1 MTWQR
6 VCYVMETTLIKGT
19 EMKHLKKIGSVGIAI
34 LAVGLA
40 LAVGSAWINREAGE
54 MPDNFAI
61 QATNLSCKLY
71 TLAAI
76 FFVVGG
82 LELQR
87 RKTARH
93 IQDLEM
99 KLEALSHQ
107 TFDLSRAPHNIHV
120 LPRVGTEESIANK
133 ECANMHLSLV
143 RL

>member
-1 MTWQR
+1 
-6 VCYVMETTLIKGT
+6 
-19 EMKHLKKIGSVGIAI
+19 MKFLKKLGSVGIGI
-34 LAVGLA
+34 LALGLA
-40 LAVGSAWINREAGE
+40 LAVGSAWINREAGD

-82 LELQR
+82 LEFQR

-93 IQDLEM
+93 IQDLEL

-107 TFDLSRAPHNIHV
+107 TFDLSRAPHNIRV
-120 LPRVGTEESIANK
+120 LPGVEAEEAIAHK
-133 ECANMHLSLV
+133 EYANMHLSLV

>member
-1 MTWQR
+1 
-6 VCYVMETTLIKGT
+6 
-19 EMKHLKKIGSVGIAI
+19 MKHLKKFGPIGITI
-34 LAVGLA
+34 LAIGLA

-87 RKTARH
+87 RKTTRH
-93 IQDLEM
+93 IHDLEL

-107 TFDLSRAPHNIHV
+107 TFDLSRAPHNLHV
-120 LPRVGTEESIANK
+120 LPRVDAEESIAHK
-133 ECANMHLSLV
+133 EYANLHLSLV

>member
-1 MTWQR
+1 
-6 VCYVMETTLIKGT
+6 
-19 EMKHLKKIGSVGIAI
+19 MKHLKKIGSVGIAI

-87 RKTARH
+87 RKTTRH
-93 IQDLEM
+93 IQDLEL

-107 TFDLSRAPHNIHV
+107 TFDLSRAPHNLHV
-120 LPRVGTEESIANK
+120 LPRVDAEESIAHK
-133 ECANMHLSLV
+133 EYANLHLSLV